1 MKELFKI
8 PLIHRR
14 GLLALFLL
22 LLSLQICI
30 FCYEPKI
37 STSQKDN
44 ELLLKL
50 EREYHK
56 KLTERMQKQFQN
68 KPFNPNFLTDYKAYM
83 LGIPT
88 EAYDKLQAFRKQG
101 KYVNSAA
108 DFQRVTG
115 ISNQLLTKIKP
126 LFSFPEWTQKKRN
139 FSDRKTVVSKIDLNA
154 ANFDELLAV
163 PRIGESRAN
172 QILKIR
178 EKLGRFVSVKQLKL
192 LYGIDEDTYDF
203 LQNKFVIS
211 TKKPIKKLAINS
223 VGLKELA
230 AFPHFNFY
238 IAKEIVKKRSK
249 NGALKPEDLANVQGL
264 TTEQIEIIVLYLD
277 FY

>member
-30 FCYEPKI
+30 FCYDPKI
-37 STSQKDN
+37 NTNQKDR

-50 EREYHK
+50 ELEYHN
-56 KLTERMQKQFQN
+56 KLKERKQKEFQP

-115 ISNQLLTKIKP
+115 ISNQLLNKLKP
-126 LFSFPEWTQKKRN
+126 MFSFPEWTQKKTN
-139 FSDRKTVVSKIDLNA
+139 FNYRKTAAPKIDLNS
-154 ANFDELLAV
+154 ANFEELLSV

-178 EKLGRFVSVKQLKL
+178 EKLGSFVSVKQLKL
-192 LYGIDEDTYDF
+192 LYGIDEETFDF
-203 LQNKFVIS
+203 LQSKFLIKAKNPV
-211 TKKPIKKLAINS
+211 KKLAINS
-223 VGLKELA
+223 ASIKELA
-230 AFPHFNFY
+230 AFPYFNFY

-249 NGALKPEDLANVQGL
+249 NGDLKPQDLANVQGL
-264 TTEQIEIIVLYLD
+264 TAEQIEILVLYLE
-277 FY
+277 F